1 MIALAAVALLAT
13 MAFCM
18 IAPTAEAADGQMN
31 TYADIRADSYTV
43 GTGKTIVY
51 TIYASGGSEDIK
63 FAASLKD
70 SSDNTVNVPSS
81 GGKSSVDMKGVDLTI
96 TAPADAGMYT
106 LFVEFTY
113 TDADD
118 EKVSVTKT
126 APVKV
131 VNPVKLTAVM
141 DNTTGGTIYNMNV
154 WFEVDGVK
162 VEGSD
167 QNNITIN
174 ANSTKSVTYDWVVE
188 DLSKGKH
195 KVTLRGYVGPNDK
208 NAEGLLVF
216 DEFYIGQNDYTLM
229 EAVLVIVFIV
239 LLILL
244 LVVYRKPVKNLGKP
258 KGRR

>member
-18 IAPTAEAADGQMN
+18 IAPDAEAADGQMN

-43 GTGKTIVY
+43 ATGKTIVY
-51 TIYASGGSEDIK
+51 TIYASGGTEPIK
-63 FAASLKD
+63 FTASLKD
-70 SSDNTVNVPSS
+70 SNGNTVNVPSS
-81 GGKSSVDMKGVDLTI
+81 GGISAVDMDGVKLTV
-96 TAPADAGMYT
+96 TAPANAGTYT

-118 EKVSVTKT
+118 SKVSYTKT
-126 APVKV
+126 APVRV
-131 VNPVKLTAVM
+131 LNPVKLSAVI
-141 DNTTGGTIYNMNV
+141 DNSTGGTIYNMTV

-167 QNNITIN
+167 QPVDIL
-174 ANSTKSVTYDWVVE
+174 AGATKTVTYDWAVE
-188 DLSKGKH
+188 GLSKGTH
-195 KVTLRGYVGPNDK
+195 KVTLRGYVGPSDQ
-208 NAEGLLVF
+208 NAEGLVVLA
-216 DEFYIGQNDYTLM
+216 EFYVGQNDYKLM
-229 EAVLVIVFIV
+229 EIVLVIVFIIM
-239 LLILL
+239 LIIL